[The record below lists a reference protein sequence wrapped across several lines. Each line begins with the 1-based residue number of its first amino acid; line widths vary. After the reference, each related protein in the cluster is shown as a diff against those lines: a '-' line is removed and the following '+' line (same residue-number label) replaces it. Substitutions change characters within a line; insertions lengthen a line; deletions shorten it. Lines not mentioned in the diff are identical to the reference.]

1 MTYEP
6 MTCVETPDSTIY
18 YELSGASSG
27 VPLFI
32 LNGGPGFDH
41 AYLKISSVW
50 GELAASRPLVFYD
63 QRGTG
68 KSSVVKE
75 GDPCT
80 LANQLADLEALRAH
94 LAFDQF
100 DLLGHSWG
108 GFLGMAYTARQPARV
123 RRLVLVDSAAPRL
136 QDTVFLFK
144 DIFPETVERQNA
156 VAFAVELG
164 DDKAIRADLLAYM
177 SMLCLSGER
186 RDALLADVDLTTY
199 RPYVNQTL
207 WKDAERFDLNPELPK
222 FRQPTLVITGRYDI
236 NVAPSV
242 AYAIHKAIPHS
253 RFVVFEHSG
262 HLPFFEEP
270 EAFTRLVEQF
280 LSDS

>member
-156 VAFAVELG
+156 VTFAEELG